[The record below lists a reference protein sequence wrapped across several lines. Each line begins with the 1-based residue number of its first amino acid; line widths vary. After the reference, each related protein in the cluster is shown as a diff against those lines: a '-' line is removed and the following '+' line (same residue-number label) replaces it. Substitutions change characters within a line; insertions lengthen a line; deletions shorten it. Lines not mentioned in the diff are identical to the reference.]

1 MRKYTWAIIAGVC
14 VLVLIV
20 VGAIFLLWLL
30 KPTTHPSE
38 VSEGHIVLRPE
49 HWWKMEMTEQQR
61 TSLVSLW
68 GNDIT
73 AAQLL
78 QELWP
83 EVLQE
88 MPQEARV
95 CCEER
100 QIRWPTEAYG
110 DWRNEMLHNLRAS
123 PGDRGPV
130 VCSVYIGTHEN
141 EQFTFEV
148 AGDRGFAEDRT
159 YRVSIYTDISGG

>member
-1 MRKYTWAIIAGVC
+1 
-14 VLVLIV
+14 
-20 VGAIFLLWLL
+20 
-30 KPTTHPSE
+30 
-38 VSEGHIVLRPE
+38 
-49 HWWKMEMTEQQR
+49 MED
-61 TSLVSLW
+61 
-68 GNDIT
+68 GNDR
-73 AAQLL
+73 AAAYFTGFSVG
-78 QELWP
+78 ERHHCCSASTGIVAW
-83 EVLQE
+83 VLQE

-95 CCEER
+95 CYEER

-141 EQFTFEV
+141 EQFTFQV